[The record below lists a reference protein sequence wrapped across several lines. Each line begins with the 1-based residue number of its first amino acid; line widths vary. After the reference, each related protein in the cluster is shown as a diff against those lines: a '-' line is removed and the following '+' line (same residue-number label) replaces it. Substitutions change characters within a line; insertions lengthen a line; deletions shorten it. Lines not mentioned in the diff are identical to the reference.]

1 VPELK
6 DKKELQGTLRQRMEQ
21 HRQDPACAACHQL
34 MDPLGFALENFDA
47 VGRWREQDEGTPIDA
62 KGELPG
68 GLQVDGVLS
77 LRKLLREKYQD
88 RFVRSLIEK
97 TMTYALGRGLDYY
110 DLCAVEKIES
120 ELKRNDYRFS
130 TMIFEILRSD
140 AFRKVGTRSL

>member
-1 VPELK
+1 
-6 DKKELQGTLRQRMEQ
+6 
-21 HRQDPACAACHQL
+21 